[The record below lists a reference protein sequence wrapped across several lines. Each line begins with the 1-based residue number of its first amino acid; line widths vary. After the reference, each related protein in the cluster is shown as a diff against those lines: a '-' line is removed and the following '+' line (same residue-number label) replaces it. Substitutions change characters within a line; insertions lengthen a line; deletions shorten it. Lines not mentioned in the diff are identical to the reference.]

1 KAVSAYAVYL
11 LLKSNQ
17 HFLMFVQHEKS
28 YRPNSQLE
36 LARCKAYLYHFLHN
50 LIESATYSPPF
61 IYVSIS
67 SHFLL
72 GDNCLI
78 IYSRF
83 IAVVFDSSAS
93 SYRNF
98 KGPRPRVYFAPL
110 PDSCFFNR
118 AVISVVYPVSKQLS
132 FYSNIYT

>member
-1 KAVSAYAVYL
+1 KNAKAVSAYAVYL

-17 HFLMFVQHEKS
+17 HFLMFVRHEKS

-72 GDNCLI
+72 SDNCLI
-78 IYSRF
+78 IYSR
-83 IAVVFDSSAS
+83 VNGRVSGSNAS
-93 SYRNF
+93 SSRDF
-98 KGPRPRVYFAPL
+98 TGPRPRVYFAPL
-110 PDSCFFNR
+110 PGSCFSNR
-118 AVISVVYPVSKQLS
+118 AVISVV
-132 FYSNIYT
+132 

>member
-1 KAVSAYAVYL
+1 
-11 LLKSNQ
+11 
-17 HFLMFVQHEKS
+17 QHEKS

-50 LIESATYSPPF
+50 LIESATYYPPF

-83 IAVVFDSSAS
+83 IAVVFESSAS

-98 KGPRPRVYFAPL
+98 KGQSPRVYLSPL
-110 PDSCFFNR
+110 PYSCFFN
-118 AVISVVYPVSKQLS
+118 LS
-132 FYSNIYT
+132 FISAV